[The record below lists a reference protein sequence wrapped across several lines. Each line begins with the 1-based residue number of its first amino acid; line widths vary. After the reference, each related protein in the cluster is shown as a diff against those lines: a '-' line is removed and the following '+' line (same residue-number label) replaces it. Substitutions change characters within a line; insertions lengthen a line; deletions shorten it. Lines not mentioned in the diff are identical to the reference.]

1 MDQGTNVNIHMYGT
15 PKMIRMLMGPFGMR
29 QPCTWH
35 T

>member
-15 PKMIRMLMGPFGMR
+15 LKMIRTLMGPFGMR

-35 T
+35 R